1 MALSNNLWFFIH
13 RRLTLPV
20 GTKRKQNNL
29 IFNKGGGEIPPV
41 KNTKNFM
48 KKLLYTLAGL
58 SALALFASCNKEA
71 ERPAS
76 PEGEVVTATFTVAA
90 PEGVA
95 TKAISDGA
103 TATNL
108 IVAVYDETDKYL
120 EELSTHATIS
130 GGTPTW
136 NVSMKV
142 VKDMTYRFVFLAKS
156 ASDNG
161 FSTFTPA
168 TGKLAIDYSKLS
180 ANNDNADFFFVQD
193 KFKVENSFSKT
204 EDMHRPLAQVNFGAS
219 DLTAAA
225 YSIKTDNT
233 MLTGVTLTGIHSEM
247 SVLTGNVTST
257 AADVTFT
264 QSARVPAES
273 PKFVDG
279 YDRIAMVYALV
290 ATDQANVTATLNVTA
305 KGAKNDDNHIITR
318 EIANVPLKRNY
329 RTNILGNIFTNDFNF
344 TVNTVPGFYTPDSNK
359 LIGPSFA
366 SVADLNAYF
375 ATFKGNAD
383 NGDVDPE
390 IVTLT
395 AFASGEENPTIIL
408 PEYAGKVQIRIP
420 VAHNDTD
427 KGNVTLAYPD
437 PHTAAPARLE
447 LYAANLKGL
456 AGSITETHL
465 TILEASHITTTT
477 VSTSSTTLEVRPK
490 AVIGTLNIDRGN
502 VEIAGEVS
510 KVDVRAGAT
519 ADGENPV
526 QVFVSKEAAIETITL
541 NAQTDV
547 VVEQPKDQITKDET
561 ERKVAVY
568 VKEGADNSTAKAQ
581 NGGVIYVK
589 ADVPCAVT
597 VDGTSEAEDGS
608 AVSSTVIIDSGAA
621 GSTVTAENGG
631 TINLTANGNC
641 EVTASGSSTPE
652 DPTDTPVPSSV
663 VIDKVTSGADVHT
676 ETEGD
681 ATVEPAPDADIDG
694 DIIAYVAKIGE
705 VKYETFDAALAAAKT
720 ALSSSTPV
728 TIDIIHDC
736 DALEQT
742 EFKFY
747 FSKEL
752 IINGGDYVITHKK
765 SNGRIFKLFGPI
777 TLTLNGGHYV
787 TNDYNTYGFIDMR
800 DVSGSATSGTK
811 VIANGTTFEG
821 GADLAGLI
829 CARAD
834 NQEVELNNVTVNC
847 TGGNTYSIVNGWNV
861 RYKLTINGGTYTYHS
876 TYTSA
881 GVFQAGMFSKPSLAD
896 NTTVVFDG
904 VTVNTTSGPVLE
916 GHGNVTIKNC
926 NFQDPNA
933 ESQWVWCNSGIA
945 AAIGGTVTVD
955 GGSYK
960 GNNAVFVYNSGGTIT
975 INGGSFEG
983 NQRAISIDNNTNEAS
998 WKGPSIVNISGGS
1011 FNGPI
1016 VLDAQGTATTD
1027 KTPSSTL
1034 NISGGTFTVASGN
1047 LFTITNLTQYCH
1059 INITGGTFSQDPSA
1073 YVAQGYSALDNG
1085 DGTWTVIEGVIY
1097 YHSEED
1103 TQDKG
1108 NFDNFIKTLPDGTKV
1123 LLTPGYYIGSQI
1135 SGHNQVHEQNLTLA
1149 GFGDGV
1155 VFQGPGDG
1163 VSSTRGRYGLRLRSY
1178 ADGDAT
1184 PDHHEVT
1191 LKDMK
1196 IIGGY
1201 EPNWSSWMPALYC
1214 RGNLTANLKN
1224 VVLESNNDVAL
1235 EFDVTDDFMANAGV
1249 YAEVN
1254 LDGVTIQAG
1263 KKINVSGDGTAAT
1276 VTITYANCTNID
1288 AESFTCTG
1296 CENVTIYVNGVE
1308 LNH

>member
-1 MALSNNLWFFIH
+1 M
-13 RRLTLPV
+13 R
-20 GTKRKQNNL
+20 
-29 IFNKGGGEIPPV
+29 
-41 KNTKNFM
+41 
-48 KKLLYTLAGL
+48 KLLYTLAGL
-58 SALALFASCNKEA
+58 SALALMASCNKEA

-95 TKAISDGA
+95 TKAISDGK

-120 EELSTHATIS
+120 GELSTHATIS
-130 GGTPTW
+130 GGTPTPTW

-142 VKDMTYRFVFLAKS
+142 IKDLTYRFVFIAKS

-161 FSTFTPA
+161 FSTFTPS
-168 TGKLAIDYSKLS
+168 TGKLAINYSKLS
-180 ANNDNADFFFVQD
+180 ANDDNADFFFVQD

-204 EDMHRPLAQVNFGAS
+204 EEMHRPLAQVNFGAS
-219 DLTAAA
+219 DLAAAA
-225 YSIKTDNT
+225 YSIKTDNTT

-247 SVLTGNVTST
+247 SVLTGEVTST

-264 QSARVPAES
+264 QAARVSETS
-273 PKFVDG
+273 QFVTN

-290 ATDQANVTATLNVTA
+290 AKNQDNVTATLNVTA
-305 KGAKNDDNHIITR
+305 KGAKNDEDHIITR

-344 TVNTVPGFYTPDSNK
+344 TVNTVPGFYTSDSNK

-375 ATFKGNAD
+375 ATFTDNAD
-383 NGDVDPE
+383 NGDVNPE
-390 IVTLT
+390 LVTLT
-395 AFASGEENPTIIL
+395 AFEASETSAATITL
-408 PEYAGKVQIRIP
+408 PKYNATPVRIRIT
-420 VAHNDTD
+420 AAYSGTL
-427 KGNVTLAYPD
+427 TLAYAD
-437 PHTAAPARLE
+437 ADADKPATVE
-447 LYAANLKGL
+447 LYAPNMSGATLTGT
-456 AGSITETHL
+456 ITSTHL
-465 TILEASHITTTT
+465 TILEGSHIGTST
-477 VSTSSTTLEVRPK
+477 VSTSDTTLEIRPT
-490 AVIGTLNIDRGN
+490 ATVGTVKIVKGNANIQGN
-502 VEIAGEVS
+502 VENVEVLS
-510 KVDVRAGAT
+510 SAT
-519 ADGENPV
+519 AVAGTPV
-526 QVFVSKEAAIETITL
+526 QVFVSKEAAIKQIEL
-541 NAQTDV
+541 NAQSDV
-547 VVEQPKDQITKDET
+547 VVEQPKDHIDVVAT
-561 ERKVAVY
+561 EKKIAVY
-568 VKEGADNSTAKAQ
+568 VKVGADNSTATAQ
-581 NGGVIYVK
+581 NGGVIYVQ
-589 ADVPCAVT
+589 ASVPCTVT
-597 VDGTSEAEDGS
+597 ADGTSVAEDGS

-631 TINLTANGNC
+631 AINLTANGNC

-652 DPTDTPVPSSV
+652 DPTETPVPSSV
-663 VIDKVTSGADVHT
+663 VIDKVASGADVHT
-676 ETEGD
+676 EIEGD

-787 TNDYNTYGFIDMR
+787 TNDYSTYGFIDMR
-800 DVSGSATSGTK
+800 DVSGSAMSGTK

-847 TGGNTYSIVNGWNV
+847 TGGDTYSIVNGYNV

-881 GVFQAGMFSKPSLAD
+881 GVFQAGMFSKQESD
-896 NTTVVFDG
+896 ETTVVFDG

-960 GNNAVFVYNSGGTIT
+960 GNAAVYVYNSGGTIT

-983 NQRAISIDNNTNEAS
+983 NQRAISIDNNTYQAS

-1059 INITGGTFSQDPSA
+1059 INITGGTFSEDPSA
-1073 YVAQGYSALDNG
+1073 YVAEGYSAIDNG
-1085 DGTWTVIEGVIY
+1085 DGTWTVIEGIIY

-1103 TQDKG
+1103 TQNKG
-1108 NFDNFIKTLPDGTKV
+1108 KFDDFIKTLPDGTKV

-1135 SGHNQVHEQNLTLA
+1135 SEHNQVHEQNLTLA
-1149 GFGDGV
+1149 GYGDGV

-1178 ADGDAT
+1178 AKDAT

-1235 EFDVTDDFMANAGV
+1235 EFDVKDDFMANAGV